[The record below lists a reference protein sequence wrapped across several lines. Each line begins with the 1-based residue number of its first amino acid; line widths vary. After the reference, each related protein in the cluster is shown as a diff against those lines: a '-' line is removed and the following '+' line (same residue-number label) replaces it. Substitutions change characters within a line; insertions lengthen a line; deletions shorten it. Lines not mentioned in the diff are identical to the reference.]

1 MPIKATDPNSS
12 TNSTAQRRICNMR
25 RLKRNMFTRGT
36 AAASAITIPI
46 YMVDCDI
53 SPPLSEKARSV
64 YSSVP
69 AAK

>member
-1 MPIKATDPNSS
+1 
-12 TNSTAQRRICNMR
+12 MR

-36 AAASAITIPI
+36 AAASAITMPI
-46 YMVDCDI
+46 YMVDCVI
-53 SPPLSEKARSV
+53 PLPLSEKARSV